1 MKRSRRLINH
11 FRLFLQFDFDKII
24 KTFFLAADHRFS
36 INDEK
41 LPFGVNDGD
50 VPIFDMTG
58 FTYRHVTKLTFST
71 LRCYMKFTQEAFPVR
86 LKQIHLINVS
96 PVLSKV
102 LMILRPFMKAQVR
115 ELLNFHSP
123 NATTLFEHVPQ
134 ELLPTE
140 YGGKAGNMCD
150 IKKNFV
156 RQIEKNREYL
166 IDDSYWKP
174 RDSNNNQT
182 QLESNLRSLS
192 ID

>member
-1 MKRSRRLINH
+1 M
-11 FRLFLQFDFDKII
+11 QFDFDKII
-24 KTFFLAADHRFS
+24 KAFFLAADHRFS

-58 FTYRHVTKLTFST
+58 FTYRHVTKLTLST

-102 LMILRPFMKAQVR
+102 LFVLRPFMKAKVR
-115 ELLNFHSP
+115 DLLNFHSP
-123 NATTLFEHVPQ
+123 DSTTLYEHVPQ

-140 YGGKAGNMCD
+140 YGGKAGSMCD

-156 RQIEKNREYL
+156 RDVEKNRDYL
-166 IDDSYWKP
+166 IDDNYWKP
-174 RDSNNNQT
+174 RDSNNNAS
-182 QLESNLRSLS
+182 QLESNLRTLS

>member
-1 MKRSRRLINH
+1 MNH
-11 FRLFLQFDFDKII
+11 LLRYLLSFQFDFDKII
-24 KTFFLAADHRFS
+24 KAFFLVADHRFS

-50 VPIFDMTG
+50 IPIFDMTG
-58 FTYRHVTKLTFST
+58 FSYRHVTKLTLSS

-102 LMILRPFMKAQVR
+102 LMVLRPFMKAKVKD
-115 ELLNFHSP
+115 LLNFHSP
-123 NATTLFEHVPQ
+123 NTTTLFDDVPQ
-134 ELLPTE
+134 ELLPLE
-140 YGGKAGNMCD
+140 YGGKAGSMRD

-156 RQIEKNREYL
+156 SQVEKNRDYL
-166 IDDSYWKP
+166 IDDAYWKP
-174 RDSNNNQT
+174 RDKNNNHN
-182 QLESNLRSLS
+182 QLEGNLRSLS